1 MSLSAYFRKNGLVFC
16 FMLGGSLWKHHLPKL
31 SCGPALSL
39 IHPGDGLGPSQKYF
53 INISVLTVLFP
64 MSKTIPCA
72 TCGVP
77 RAMSHCLEGEAT
89 SPGAQHQSIPVKGS
103 RADQHSTG
111 DGKYSQMGEHS
122 LK

>member
-1 MSLSAYFRKNGLVFC
+1 
-16 FMLGGSLWKHHLPKL
+16 
-31 SCGPALSL
+31 
-39 IHPGDGLGPSQKYF
+39 
-53 INISVLTVLFP
+53 
-64 MSKTIPCA
+64 MSKTIHCA

-111 DGKYSQMGEHS
+111 DGKYSQMGEPWDMETQDVR
-122 LK
+122 LDIPKIKDIRIRGRED